1 MVRSEPTD
9 QPASLSS
16 LFGASDPQLRRL
28 LLDGHKGAP
37 TEAELRATERKR
49 KARDEV
55 DERRERLRASGI
67 AEGAVLGPGDVERV
81 TTGKGLE
88 PKPALQLV
96 RGWVE
101 ARARRPWLIAVGGTG
116 IGKTVAAGWLLT
128 RSSGT
133 RYLAMSELVRMHA
146 PLTRALAPAT
156 IDEAEARL
164 RRVVMAP
171 VLVIDELAK
180 DPGEREAMHWLVEH
194 RQGLGDA
201 LTLVLGNVSAAEL
214 RERLA
219 GRGDPRW
226 RYDPRTA
233 SRLQALVHRDV
244 KGSGIHELG
253 GVDMRGAPL

>member
-1 MVRSEPTD
+1 MPRCEPND
-9 QPASLSS
+9 PPASLSA
-16 LFGASDPQLRRL
+16 LFATDDARLRRIM
-28 LLDGHKGAP
+28 LDGHQAAP
-37 TEAELRATERKR
+37 SEAELRATERKR

-67 AEGAVLGPGDVERV
+67 ADGAVLGPGDVERV

-101 ARARRPWLIAVGGTG
+101 ARVRRPWLIAVGGTG
-116 IGKTVAAGWLLT
+116 IGKTVAAAWLLT
-128 RSSGT
+128 RSPGA

-146 PLTRALAPAT
+146 PLTRALAPT
-156 IDEAEARL
+156 TLDEAEARL
-164 RRVVMAP
+164 RRVALAP
-171 VLVIDELAK
+171 VLVVDEIAR
-180 DPGEREAMHWLVEH
+180 DAGEREAMHWLVEH

-201 LTLVLGNVSAAEL
+201 LTLVLGNVSAADL

-233 SRLQALVHRDV
+233 SRLKALVHRDV
-244 KGSGIHELG
+244 RGSGIHELG
-253 GVDMRGAPL
+253 GADMRGADL